1 MPIHVELVSP
11 EQIVFEGEADLVIVR
26 TTTGEMGFQPGHV
39 PFVGVLNVAEA
50 RLQMSDGTRQSIAVH
65 RGFVELANDHL
76 TILSDVA
83 EMAADIDAGRAQE
96 AKARA
101 EQAVAADAED
111 AEAAAALRRA
121 NVRLDVA
128 TKASA

>member
-1 MPIHVELVSP
+1 MAIHVELVSP

-26 TTTGEMGFQPGHV
+26 TTTGEIGFQAGHV

-50 RLQMSDGTRQSIAVH
+50 RLQMSDGTRQSIAIH

-83 EMAADIDAGRAQE
+83 ELSSDIDAGRAQA

-101 EQAVAADAED
+101 ESAVAANADD
-111 AEAAAALRRA
+111 VEAVSALKRA
-121 NVRLDVA
+121 TVRLDVA
-128 TKASA
+128 AKVTA

>member
-1 MPIHVELVSP
+1 MPLHVELVSP

-26 TTTGEMGFQPGHV
+26 TTNGEIGFQPGHV

-50 RLQMSDGTRQSIAVH
+50 RLQMSDGTRQSLAVH

-83 EMAADIDAGRAQE
+83 ELATDIDVDRAQA
-96 AKARA
+96 AKQRA
-101 EQAVAADAED
+101 EQALASDGED
-111 AEAAAALRRA
+111 REAAGALARA
-121 NVRLDVA
+121 NVRIDVA
-128 TKASA
+128 AKV

>member
-11 EQIVFEGEADLVIVR
+11 ERIVFEGEADLVIVR
-26 TTTGEMGFQPGHV
+26 TTSGEIGFQPGHV

-65 RGFVELANDHL
+65 RGFVELADNHL

-83 EMAADIDAGRAQE
+83 ELAADIDAGRAQA
-96 AKARA
+96 AKQRA
-101 EQAVAADAED
+101 EQAISADAED
-111 AEAAAALRRA
+111 AEAIGALTRA

-128 TKASA
+128 GKAA

>member
-26 TTTGEMGFQPGHV
+26 TTTGEIGFQPGHV

-50 RLQMSDGTRQSIAVH
+50 RLQMSDGSRQSIAVH

-83 EMAADIDAGRAQE
+83 ELASDIDAGRAQA
-96 AKARA
+96 AKTRA
-101 EQAVAADAED
+101 EQAVAANAED
-111 AEAAAALRRA
+111 ADAVAALKRA